1 MKTRRVAMKVRRW
14 MAPALGAGLITA
26 ASGVAWAAGLRIVPV
41 DPVPGAHVS
50 SQRPTIEFEIHTA
63 DNASVNR
70 RQVHV
75 TVDGSDAD
83 RDVQIAGA
91 RLEIVPR
98 DNLNLGAH
106 QVDVSVEDATGER
119 ATDHW
124 TFTVDASDAA
134 VPTVRDD
141 TSANDNA
148 STYENGYGLNGDA
161 GGYGY
166 NGSYGYGYDGGYG
179 YNGAFGLPYGYYPGS
194 GAFFPVGYGPYY
206 YGEPLRF
213 IYTGF
218 GLGGFVTIGGFPG
231 TYPLIPFAPNYYF
244 VTVPVPSYYNGG
256 NPIAVCHFPHNRR
269 YLLDSKPVAVE
280 HTRRPAASGPPA
292 WVAPHWHPTL
302 ATLAT
307 LPGTP
312 VAVRAFAAREVRA
325 GSPLRATSSGP
336 VIVRYGSGV
345 SATQAAQPQIL
356 RTGSP
361 VGRSAPH
368 VVSPSSVVVPA
379 MPQHMAPAMP
389 RFAPP
394 AHFERAAGFA
404 PPPSY
409 ARPAPIMPAAAA
421 PVSHSVPAARG
432 GPATPSRAGAAVMHR

>member
-1 MKTRRVAMKVRRW
+1 MKTRRVAMQVRRW
-14 MAPALGAGLITA
+14 TAAALGAGFITA
-26 ASGVAWAAGLRIVPV
+26 ASGAAWAAGLRIVPV

-75 TVDGSDAD
+75 TVDGNDAD

-141 TSANDNA
+141 TSGNDNA
-148 STYENGYGLNGDA
+148 STYDNGYGSNGDYGDA

-166 NGSYGYGYDGGYG
+166 GYSGGYG

-231 TYPLIPFAPNYYF
+231 TYPLVPFAPNYYF
-244 VTVPVPSYYNGG
+244 VTVPVPSNYNGG

-269 YLLDSKPVAVE
+269 YLLDSKPLAVE
-280 HTRRPAASGPPA
+280 HTRRPVASRPPA

-302 ATLAT
+302 AALTT

-312 VAVRAFAAREVRA
+312 TAVRALAARAVR
-325 GSPLRATSSGP
+325 GSSPLHATSSGP
-336 VIVRYGSGV
+336 VVVRYGSGV
-345 SATQAAQPQIL
+345 TPAQAAQPRIL
-356 RTGSP
+356 RLGSP
-361 VGRSAPH
+361 QRRSAIPPA
-368 VVSPSSVVVPA
+368 SPVLAPA
-379 MPQHMAPAMP
+379 LPQHVAPPMP

-394 AHFERAAGFA
+394 ARFA
-404 PPPSY
+404 LPPSY
-409 ARPAPIMPAAAA
+409 AVPTAIMPPAAAPISHPA
-421 PVSHSVPAARG
+421 PASRSGPAA
-432 GPATPSRAGAAVMHR
+432 PMHAGSAVMHH